1 MTDADPWPS
10 GLRPGRCGLELSVL
24 DEGDVVADLLLER
37 AEMRGSVAPVHRVL
51 DHEDSV
57 ASGLI
62 NADRIHCVR
71 VIERHGV
78 RPA

>member
-1 MTDADPWPS
+1 MTDADPRRS
-10 GLRPGRCGLELSVL
+10 GLRAGRCGLELSVL

-62 NADRIHCVR
+62 NADRIQRVC